1 MARTPKTGS
10 IPTTPS
16 KGPFANIARNTGW
29 LLGSKGLGAVLSL
42 FYLAITTRTL
52 GPEGFGIFSLVI
64 AVAQFIARVITFDS
78 WQAVVKYGQVPLR
91 DGRRDMLSLL
101 VGSTLTIDILSAVAG
116 LGVAAL
122 LAFGLG
128 PYLGWKPDIAWL
140 GFGYAAVVL
149 LALRS
154 TAVGVLRLL
163 DRFAAAALAESMMPI
178 VRMAGAVTAWWLM
191 PTPLGFLM
199 AWATSEIVVST
210 TYWILAYR
218 HGRSH
223 VGRIRFVGPRRAK
236 AHFPGILPFL
246 MASNI
251 NLSLVTVINSLP
263 IFSLGMFV
271 GAAEAGYYRLAAQL
285 GNAMTTFSQ
294 LMSRAIFS
302 ETTRSH
308 VRETGTDRHGEL
320 RQLLRKISAFTVLSA
335 TIIVLALFILGE
347 WLLVTMSGPAYL
359 PAYPLLLLLGGA
371 AAIEMAG
378 VSFDPLLMTIDRQ
391 RLTVMVRVTEVFILA
406 ACLAILLPP
415 MGASGAATSVLI
427 ATLAGFLLRA
437 VAVRVHLR

>member
-1 MARTPKTGS
+1 MARTLNRMPG
-10 IPTTPS
+10 

-52 GPEGFGIFSLVI
+52 GPEGFGVFSLVI
-64 AVAQFIARVITFDS
+64 AVAQFIARIITFDS
-78 WQAVVKYGQVPLR
+78 WQAVVKYGQAPLR
-91 DGRRDMLSLL
+91 DNRADMLGLL
-101 VGSTLTIDILSAVAG
+101 IGSTLTIDAISAAAG

-128 PYLGWKPDIAWL
+128 PVLGWQHDIAWL

-163 DRFAAAALAESMMPI
+163 DRFAAAALAESMMPV
-178 VRMAGAVTAWWLM
+178 VRMIGAVAAWWLM

-199 AWATSEIVVST
+199 AWATSEIVVSS

-218 HGRSH
+218 HGRHH
-223 VGRIRFVGPRRAK
+223 VARVRPVSPAQAQR
-236 AHFPGILPFL
+236 HFPGIVPFL

-263 IFSLGMFV
+263 IFILGMFV

-308 VRETGTDRHGEL
+308 VREGGTADRHAEL
-320 RQLLRKISAFTVLSA
+320 RQLLRKISAFTIFSA
-335 TIIVLALFILGE
+335 SVIVLALFILGK

-359 PAYPLLLLLGGA
+359 PAYTLLLLLGGA

-391 RLTVMVRVTEVFILA
+391 RLTVMVRIVEVVILA
-406 ACLAILLPP
+406 AALAILLPS
-415 MGASGAATSVLI
+415 MGAVGTATSVLI

-437 VAVRVHLR
+437 AAVRIHLR